1 MIICDNYHNGPFM
14 WSPHGVI
21 PRSASPHRPHHNLTK
36 HSPLPKLPQCGMS
49 RNKYINHPSHQ
60 HLPLKPPT
68 HPSSS
73 LNLSTKLPTSFRHPL
88 DPMARHK
95 QATPL
100 RREHSSEYTSSADRN
115 GATPTKR
122 SRNLDNTSPAP
133 LSKANGQANGAV
145 VAPVAAQKKKQ
156 AGLLELVI
164 GVSGIY
170 ASL

>member
-1 MIICDNYHNGPFM
+1 
-14 WSPHGVI
+14 
-21 PRSASPHRPHHNLTK
+21 
-36 HSPLPKLPQCGMS
+36 
-49 RNKYINHPSHQ
+49 
-60 HLPLKPPT
+60 
-68 HPSSS
+68 
-73 LNLSTKLPTSFRHPL
+73 
-88 DPMARHK
+88 MARHK

-133 LSKANGQANGAV
+133 LGKANGYANGAV
-145 VAPVAAQKKKQ
+145 VAPVAAAAKKKQ